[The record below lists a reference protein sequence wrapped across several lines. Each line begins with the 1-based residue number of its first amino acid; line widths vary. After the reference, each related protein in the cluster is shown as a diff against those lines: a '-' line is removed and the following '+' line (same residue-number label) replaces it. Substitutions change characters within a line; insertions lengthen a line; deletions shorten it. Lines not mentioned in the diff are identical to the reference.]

1 MRLVDP
7 RAGRFEQAI
16 VVVIL
21 LAGFVFQQA
30 WSIPIAT
37 IVAGLGA
44 VLGERS
50 PLARF
55 WTRVVA
61 PRRPSRAPFEAL
73 AISQRQSVLLFA
85 GLVVATLLFAADA
98 IALASIV
105 AALVAV
111 VGALGATGVVNVSTE
126 ILRRRAR
133 G

>member
-7 RAGRFEQAI
+7 RAGRFEQAV

-30 WSIPIAT
+30 WSIPIAAV
-37 IVAGLGA
+37 VAGLGA
-44 VLGERS
+44 IMGDRS

-55 WTRVVA
+55 WTTVVA
-61 PRRPSRAPFEAL
+61 SRRPSRAPFEA
-73 AISQRQSVLLFA
+73 ATIASRQSFLLFV
-85 GLVVATLLFAADA
+85 GLTIATLLFAADA

-105 AALVAV
+105 AAVVAII
-111 VGALGATGVVNVSTE
+111 GALGATGVVSVSAE
-126 ILRRRAR
+126 IQRRGTR